1 MRLNIN
7 MTNSS
12 LPVVSSEAGLSKY
25 MDDIRKFP
33 MLSEQEESDLAN
45 KWYFEQDINAAH
57 ILVTSHLRLVA
68 KIAMQYKGYGLP
80 MIDLISEG
88 NIGLMTAVKKFDPTM
103 GNRLATYAM
112 WWIKAH
118 IQDYILKSW
127 SMVKMGTSANH
138 KKLFFNLRKIKSKI
152 LQTNA
157 GVAPHNEIALI
168 AKELD
173 VPESDV
179 SEMND
184 RFTHYET
191 SLNDS
196 AYDDDAGEVIDL
208 VAEPSDN
215 QEIKLIESDEYN
227 KRKEK
232 FESAMLLLS
241 ERERDI
247 IKVRRMSDTPK
258 TLDELSSIY
267 GVSSERIRQIEE
279 KGNAKTFR
287 GCCKLNGS
295 TQNHK
300 R

>member
-279 KGNAKTFR
+279 KAMQ
-287 GCCKLNGS
+287 KLSEAVAN
-295 TQNHK
+295 
-300 R
+300 

>member
-68 KIAMQYKGYGLP
+68 KIAMQFKGYGLP
-80 MIDLISEG
+80 IVDLISEG

-138 KKLFFNLRKIKSKI
+138 KKLFFNLRKVKSKI
-152 LQTNA
+152 LQTNS

-168 AKELD
+168 AKELN

-196 AYDDDAGEVIDL
+196 AYDDEAGEVIDL
-208 VAEPSDN
+208 VAEPGDN

-247 IKVRRMSDTPK
+247 IKARRMSDTPK

-267 GVSSERIRQIEE
+267 SVSSERIRQIEE
-279 KGNAKTFR
+279 KAMQ
-287 GCCKLNGS
+287 KLSEAVAN
-295 TQNHK
+295 
-300 R
+300 

>member
-12 LPVVSSEAGLSKY
+12 SPVVSSEAGLSKY

-152 LQTNA
+152 LQTNS

-168 AKELD
+168 AKELN
-173 VPESDV
+173 VSESDV

-208 VAEPSDN
+208 VAEPGDN

-247 IKVRRMSDTPK
+247 IKTRRMSDNPK

-279 KGNAKTFR
+279 KAMQ
-287 GCCKLNGS
+287 KLSEAVAN
-295 TQNHK
+295 
-300 R
+300 

>member
-68 KIAMQYKGYGLP
+68 KIAMQFKGYGLP
-80 MIDLISEG
+80 IVDLISEG

-138 KKLFFNLRKIKSKI
+138 KKLFFNLRKVKSKI
-152 LQTNA
+152 LQTNS

-168 AKELD
+168 AKELN

-208 VAEPSDN
+208 VAEPGDN

-247 IKVRRMSDTPK
+247 IKARRMSDTPK

-267 GVSSERIRQIEE
+267 SVSSERIRQIEE
-279 KGNAKTFR
+279 KAMQ
-287 GCCKLNGS
+287 KLSEAVAN
-295 TQNHK
+295 
-300 R
+300 